1 MRGFRDAPR
10 QVVTGNRIGARAKL
24 GSEPVNLRVRSRVPL
39 ARRQLLSEPAK
50 LLATIGVVGAACALV
65 LLLLGLRQGIAQ
77 QVSVYVDHQTTTP
90 LLVARQGTQN
100 FLLGR
105 TSVLPIAV
113 AEEIRKV
120 PGVAHVV
127 PVANE
132 YAMFNLHGRK
142 VLTLLI
148 GYDPALGGGPWN
160 VAAGRAPRRL
170 GELALDRVLAVEH
183 GLGIDSALA
192 LRGTTFRIVGLT
204 GGTSAWMTPL
214 AFATLDS
221 VNALDRAPRTATAF
235 LVAPRRG
242 VDLAALS
249 STIERSVPGVDA
261 HATTTVARNDQR
273 LWMGVF
279 DGPLLLMVAIGAA
292 VALLVIALAVY
303 TSTVD
308 RAREYAALAAIGLSR
323 RGLLR
328 IVVTQAT
335 VLALGGV
342 AAGVLLALA
351 GGELIPRLA
360 PKYLIVVDARSAILL
375 ALASLAMALVAAV
388 FPARFLSRLDPAV
401 ALRR

>member
-1 MRGFRDAPR
+1 MSVG
-10 QVVTGNRIGARAKL
+10 
-24 GSEPVNLRVRSRVPL
+24 VRRRVPL
-39 ARRQLLSEPAK
+39 GWRQLLSEPAK
-50 LLATIGVVGAACALV
+50 LLATLGVVGAACALV
-65 LLLLGLRQGIAQ
+65 LLLLGLRQGIAK
-77 QVSVYVDHQTTTP
+77 QVSVYVDHQTSTP
-90 LLVARQGTQN
+90 LLVARSGTQN

-113 AEEIRKV
+113 ADAIGSV
-120 PGVAHVV
+120 PGVARVV

-132 YAMFNLHGRK
+132 YAMLDLHGRK

-148 GYDPALGGGPWN
+148 GYDPARGGGPWS

-170 GELALDRVLAVEH
+170 GELALDRVLADEH
-183 GLGIDSALA
+183 GLRIGSPLA

-214 AFATLDS
+214 AFATLDA
-221 VNALDRAPRTATAF
+221 VNALDRAPRIATAF

-242 VDLAALS
+242 ANLAALS
-249 STIERSVPGVDA
+249 RRIERSVPGIAA
-261 HATTTVARNDQR
+261 HPTTTVARNDQR

-292 VALLVIALAVY
+292 VALLSIGLAVY

-308 RAREYAALAAIGLSR
+308 RAREYAALAAIGLSLW
-323 RGLLR
+323 GLLR
-328 IVVTQAT
+328 IVFVQAT
-335 VLALGGV
+335 LLALGGV
-342 AAGVLLALA
+342 VGGVMLALA

-360 PKYLIVVDARSAILL
+360 PKYLVVVDARSALL
-375 ALASLAMALVAAV
+375 LTLASLAMALLAAV
-388 FPARFLSRLDPAV
+388 FPVRFLSRLDPAV

>member
-1 MRGFRDAPR
+1 MSVG
-10 QVVTGNRIGARAKL
+10 
-24 GSEPVNLRVRSRVPL
+24 VRRRVPL
-39 ARRQLLSEPAK
+39 GWRQLLSEPAK
-50 LLATIGVVGAACALV
+50 LLATLGVVGVACALV
-65 LLLLGLRQGIAQ
+65 LLLLGLRQGIAK
-77 QVSVYVDHQTTTP
+77 QVSVYVDHQTSTP
-90 LLVARQGTQN
+90 LLVARSGTQN

-113 AEEIRKV
+113 ADAIGSV
-120 PGVAHVV
+120 PGVARVV

-132 YAMFNLHGRK
+132 YAMLDLHGRK

-148 GYDPALGGGPWN
+148 GYDPARGGGPWS

-170 GELALDRVLAVEH
+170 GELALDRVLADEH
-183 GLGIDSALA
+183 GLRIGSPLA

-214 AFATLDS
+214 AFATLDA

-242 VDLAALS
+242 ANLAALS
-249 STIERSVPGVDA
+249 RRIERSVPGIAA
-261 HATTTVARNDQR
+261 HPTTTVARNDQR

-292 VALLVIALAVY
+292 VALLSIGLAVY

-308 RAREYAALAAIGLSR
+308 RAREYAALAAIGLSLW
-323 RGLLR
+323 GLLR
-328 IVVTQAT
+328 IVFVQAT
-335 VLALGGV
+335 LLALGGV
-342 AAGVLLALA
+342 AGGVMLALA

-360 PKYLIVVDARSAILL
+360 PKYLVVVDARSALL
-375 ALASLAMALVAAV
+375 LTLASLAMALLAAV
-388 FPARFLSRLDPAV
+388 FPVRFLSRLDPAV

>member
-1 MRGFRDAPR
+1 MLD
-10 QVVTGNRIGARAKL
+10 
-24 GSEPVNLRVRSRVPL
+24 
-39 ARRQLLSEPAK
+39 
-50 LLATIGVVGAACALV
+50 
-65 LLLLGLRQGIAQ
+65 
-77 QVSVYVDHQTTTP
+77 
-90 LLVARQGTQN
+90 
-100 FLLGR
+100 
-105 TSVLPIAV
+105 
-113 AEEIRKV
+113 
-120 PGVAHVV
+120 
-127 PVANE
+127 
-132 YAMFNLHGRK
+132 LHGRK

-148 GYDPALGGGPWN
+148 GYDPARGGGPWS

-170 GELALDRVLAVEH
+170 GELALDRVLADEH
-183 GLGIDSALA
+183 GLRIGSPLA

-214 AFATLDS
+214 AFATLDA

-242 VDLAALS
+242 ANLAALS
-249 STIERSVPGVDA
+249 RRIERSVPGIAA
-261 HATTTVARNDQR
+261 HPTTTVARNDQR

-292 VALLVIALAVY
+292 VALLSIGLAVY

-323 RGLLR
+323 FGLLR

-335 VLALGGV
+335 LLALGGV
-342 AAGVLLALA
+342 AGGVMLALA

-360 PKYLIVVDARSAILL
+360 PKYLVVVDARSAILL
-375 ALASLAMALVAAV
+375 ALASLAMALLAAV
-388 FPARFLSRLDPAV
+388 MPVRFLSRLDPAV